1 MKRAFKILVP
11 FLLIALA
18 AGHALAEQWETAP
31 APLPGVQAGQEK
43 ANYWIA
49 RHPEPDRVIL
59 ATEGIEAMNRAA
71 TGRPETEL
79 VDVFAIPDPMEGALV
94 RKAIAEV
101 LSESRQTKG
110 YDHTNRLITAAFYDR
125 IESSVGAVPPVIR
138 PAWGGITARVSLRR
152 LPTNEAF
159 YDRPYGN
166 EFDRFQYSTLECGN
180 PVVVL
185 HRIADGS
192 WSFVQTTY
200 TMGWVP
206 SASIAIGDRQTVAAF
221 CRSKPLV
228 ATGSMVPVYADAAFT
243 SHAVTIPMG
252 TRLPFVDKTERHY
265 AVTLP
270 WRAPDGALRFVTGY
284 IRKDADVSI
293 GFLPYTPRYIYQQ
306 LFKLEGTPYGWG
318 DLFDGRDC
326 SRLVMDVFSTFGFN
340 MPRNSRRQAAF
351 NPAGHKETGSLSEKD
366 KISIL
371 RNLGYR
377 PALLYMPGHIMIFL
391 GIIDGKVYAIHSAW
405 ALRES
410 QIIGERTVMAGRVVV
425 SDITRGSGARG
436 SLLKRV
442 TAITPLIKG

>member
-1 MKRAFKILVP
+1 MKR
-11 FLLIALA
+11 LLISIIPLLLLSLA
-18 AGHALAEQWETAP
+18 AGRCVAEQWETAP
-31 APLPGVQAGQEK
+31 APLPGVQTGQEK

-59 ATEGIEAMNRAA
+59 APEGIEAMNRAA

-79 VDVFAIPDPMEGALV
+79 VDVFAIQDPMEGAPV

-101 LSESRQTKG
+101 LSESRQTRG

-138 PAWGGITARVSLRR
+138 PAWGVITARVSLRR

-159 YDRPYGN
+159 YDRPFGN

-206 SASIAIGDRQTVAAF
+206 SASIAIGDRQTIESYS
-221 CRSKPLV
+221 RSKPLV
-228 ATGSMVPVYADAAFT
+228 ATGSMIPVYADAAFT
-243 SHAVTIPMG
+243 SHAVSIPMG
-252 TRLPFVDKTERHY
+252 TRLPFVEKTGRHY
-265 AVTLP
+265 SVTLP
-270 WRAPDGALRFVTGY
+270 WRAPDGGLQFVTGY
-284 IRKDADVSI
+284 IRKEADVSV
-293 GFLPYTPRYIYQQ
+293 GFLAYTARNVYQRV
-306 LFKLEGTPYGWG
+306 FKLEGTPYGWG

-326 SRLVMDVFSTFGFN
+326 SRLVMDVFSTFGFT
-340 MPRNSRRQAAF
+340 MPRNSSRQAAF
-351 NPAGHKETGSLSEKD
+351 NLAGRKDTKGLSEKD
-366 KISIL
+366 RIAIL
-371 RNLGYR
+371 RNLGNG
-377 PALLYMPGHIMIFL
+377 PALLYMPGHIMIHL
-391 GIIDGKVYAIHSAW
+391 GVIDGKVYAIHSTW

-410 QIIGERTVMAGRVVV
+410 RILGERTVMAGRVVV

-442 TAITPLIKG
+442 TAITPLD